1 MAASVIEIDLER
13 VCFNELIFNT
23 SLRSVPVY
31 MKCISR
37 DERTPCKCTELL
49 KSEWVGDTEV
59 TLDSSWWEAQAAL
72 LEQLFFV
79 IWRKQRKKSNTAPM
93 LRARASHG

>member
-1 MAASVIEIDLER
+1 MLQDAQGVTWVILLAASVIEIDLER

-37 DERTPCKCTELL
+37 DAC
-49 KSEWVGDTEV
+49 V
-59 TLDSSWWEAQAAL
+59 TKLDV
-72 LEQLFFV
+72 F
-79 IWRKQRKKSNTAPM
+79 T
-93 LRARASHG
+93 

>member
-1 MAASVIEIDLER
+1 MCEKMMAW
-13 VCFNELIFNT
+13 
-23 SLRSVPVY
+23 LRFDG
-31 MKCISR
+31 

-72 LEQLFFV
+72 PEQLFFV